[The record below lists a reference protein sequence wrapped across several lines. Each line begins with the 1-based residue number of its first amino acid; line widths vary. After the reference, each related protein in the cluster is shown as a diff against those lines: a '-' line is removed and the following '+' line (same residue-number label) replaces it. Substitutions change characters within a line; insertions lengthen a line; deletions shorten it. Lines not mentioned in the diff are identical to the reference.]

1 MPTNYMAGQLCK
13 LKSEQIIRLRAEAE
27 QPHLLHPD
35 METTGDPAAPLL
47 PPHYPPPP
55 PTEPCYGVP
64 AAAAALQE
72 PYFPEPPAY
81 VLLPFYPRRHR
92 RRGCCHCC
100 GSLLS
105 SAFLLV
111 ILCSAAF
118 SLWPSDPQLTVA
130 RLRFDDLRVTPPPFA
145 TIDVVLSVDLMVRN
159 PDFFALD
166 YRSVVVSIGYRGRPL
181 GSVTAG
187 GGHIRARGVSYVH
200 AMLDLDGI
208 RVLNDA
214 IYLIEDLSRGSLPLD
229 TVTEVQGR
237 MRLFFFDVPVQGNI
251 SCALNVNPENQ
262 EVIHQDCYSEVMHRG
277 HDFSHHVGLRHEAD
291 VAAQGLCLDAAL
303 TGCNRNPS
311 ASISNPTASFAR

>member
-1 MPTNYMAGQLCK
+1 
-13 LKSEQIIRLRAEAE
+13 
-27 QPHLLHPD
+27 
-35 METTGDPAAPLL
+35 MEKTGDPAAPLL

-55 PTEPCYGVP
+55 TEPCYGVP
-64 AAAAALQE
+64 AVAAALQE

-92 RRGCCHCC
+92 RHRRGGCCHCC
-100 GSLLS
+100 GSLFSSSTLLS

-118 SLWPSDPQLTVA
+118 FLWPSDPQLTVA

-145 TIDVVLSVDLMVRN
+145 TIDVVLSVDLRVRN
-159 PDFFALD
+159 PDFLALD
-166 YRSVVVSIGYRGRPL
+166 YRSIVVSIGYRGRPL
-181 GSVTAG
+181 GSVTAD

-200 AMLDLDGI
+200 AKLDLDGI

-237 MRLFFFDVPVQGNI
+237 MRLFFFDVPVRVQFTNA
-251 SCALNVNPENQ
+251 SYCSLMSQ
-262 EVIHQDCYSEVMHRG
+262 
-277 HDFSHHVGLRHEAD
+277 L
-291 VAAQGLCLDAAL
+291 LLDL
-303 TGCNRNPS
+303 V
-311 ASISNPTASFAR
+311 ASFVLSSPIDEFDVPK

>member
-1 MPTNYMAGQLCK
+1 
-13 LKSEQIIRLRAEAE
+13 
-27 QPHLLHPD
+27 
-35 METTGDPAAPLL
+35 MEKTGDPAAPLL
-47 PPHYPPPP
+47 PPHYPP

-92 RRGCCHCC
+92 RHGRCHCC
-100 GSLLS
+100 GSLFSSSALLS

-118 SLWPSDPQLTVA
+118 FLWPSDPQLTVA

-159 PDFFALD
+159 PDFFSLD
-166 YRSVVVSIGYRGRPL
+166 YRSIVVSIGYRGRPL
-181 GSVTAG
+181 GSVTAD
-187 GGHIRARGVSYVH
+187 GGHVRARGVSHVH
-200 AMLDLDGI
+200 TKLDLDGI
-208 RVLNDA
+208 LVLNDA
-214 IYLIEDLSRGSLPLD
+214 IYLIEDLFRGSLPLD

-251 SCALNVNPENQ
+251 SCALNVNLENQ
-262 EVIHQDCYSEVMHRG
+262 EVIRQDCYSE
-277 HDFSHHVGLRHEAD
+277 
-291 VAAQGLCLDAAL
+291 
-303 TGCNRNPS
+303 
-311 ASISNPTASFAR
+311 